1 MTNGLVNGLPHPTA
15 ELVTVESLEANNP
28 RAGKSTTVATYYALQ
43 HMFWFRTVR
52 NFKDPLFLYGR
63 LADKITTGESIRQSW
78 WQVVREEGSKR
89 G

>member
-43 HMFWFRTVR
+43 HMFWFRTMR
-52 NFKDPLFLYGR
+52 NFKDPMFLSAR
-63 LADKITTGESIRQSW
+63 IVDKIIAGVKSRL
-78 WQVVREEGSKR
+78 
-89 G
+89 

>member
-1 MTNGLVNGLPHPTA
+1 MKYSDIVGCFLTNHCLIGSPHPA
-15 ELVTVESLEANNP
+15 LGLVTVESLEAHNP

-63 LADKITTGESIRQSW
+63 LADKITTGEGSRQ
-78 WQVVREEGSKR
+78 
-89 G
+89 